1 AKSAGCITC
10 HQNVGDPHAKE
21 TLHIGCVDCHGGDAT
36 TCDKLRAHVAPS
48 FPEAWRSSANP
59 VRSYT
64 LLNHESPDFIRFVN
78 PGDFRITH
86 LSCGMAGC
94 HAKEVHDTKTSMM
107 THGCM
112 LWGAALYNNGGVPI
126 KRARYGESYSMN
138 GIPQRIETI
147 PAPTD

>member
-1 AKSAGCITC
+1 MTAITRRLGSRSPWVYGLPLFAALAAGLWPLLSPATGQERPAIPTNASAAELANVHLLRQTAAEAAAKSAGCITC

-64 LLNHESPDFIRFVN
+64 LLNHEAPDFIRF
-78 PGDFRITH
+78 
-86 LSCGMAGC
+86 
-94 HAKEVHDTKTSMM
+94 
-107 THGCM
+107 
-112 LWGAALYNNGGVPI
+112 
-126 KRARYGESYSMN
+126 
-138 GIPQRIETI
+138 
-147 PAPTD
+147 